1 MNMKLNLSIQDN
13 KGFTIVEVM
22 ISLAIF
28 SIGFLAYSGLQ
39 LSATKA
45 NTKARWLTQ
54 AMTCATDRA
63 EQLLDLPY
71 AHTDL
76 TAGVHSL
83 AADADEIDNNSD
95 GRIDE
100 PGESG
105 PLNFSWTV
113 TDGATLNNVK
123 TINISIAWSS
133 PYDQHTMNL
142 VYYKADL

>member
-1 MNMKLNLSIQDN
+1 
-13 KGFTIVEVM
+13 
-22 ISLAIF
+22 
-28 SIGFLAYSGLQ
+28 LQ
-39 LSATKA
+39 ISATKA

-71 AHTDL
+71 SHADL
-76 TAGVHSL
+76 TAGAHSL

-123 TINISIAWSS
+123 TINIAIAWSS
-133 PYDQHTMNL
+133 PYGHRTMNL